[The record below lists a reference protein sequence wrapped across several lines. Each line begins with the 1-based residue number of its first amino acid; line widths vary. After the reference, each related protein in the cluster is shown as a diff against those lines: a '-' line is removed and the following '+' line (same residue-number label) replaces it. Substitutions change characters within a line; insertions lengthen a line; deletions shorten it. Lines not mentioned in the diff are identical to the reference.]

1 MRFKKLI
8 IKENM
13 CGGCV
18 YIYGVCVT
26 VCVCVY
32 IYRYKGVYIYFL
44 KV

>member
-1 MRFKKLI
+1 MCFKKLI

-13 CGGCV
+13 GGGGV

-32 IYRYKGVYIYFL
+32 I
-44 KV
+44 